1 VAVAKHRF
9 PKTHSEAYNL
19 LVNAVPTSEDYVKKI
34 AEIRENWYEN
44 NDFGKVL
51 DIYLEGIERIPK
63 IEKELLEVLYK

>member
-1 VAVAKHRF
+1 
-9 PKTHSEAYNL
+9 L
-19 LVNAVPTSEDYVKKI
+19 LVNAVPTSEDYVKRI